1 MNNTNNGTTN
11 ANDAA
16 FPGYLFSQFVAKRRG
31 DDQGVALLSIL
42 DNECVSS
49 NLSKINESHDDIS
62 EYLSEL
68 HSCESEL
75 VVEILNGAAE
85 LSVDILNARWE
96 PLIYTVIPFSE
107 ADNKIV
113 GTLADKCPDNR
124 PIQWSLV
131 RIG

>member
-16 FPGYLFSQFVAKRRG
+16 FPGYLFSQFVAKRSG
-31 DDQGVALLSIL
+31 SDQGIALLSIL

-49 NLSKINESHDDIS
+49 NPSKINESHNDIG

-68 HSCESEL
+68 HCCEPEL
-75 VVEILNGAAE
+75 TAEILNGAAE
-85 LSVDILNARWE
+85 LSVDIFNVRWE
-96 PLIYTVIPFSE
+96 PLIYTVIPFGE
-107 ADNKIV
+107 ADNKII
-113 GTLADKCPDNR
+113 GTLAYEYPDNR
-124 PIQWSLV
+124 SIQWSLV